1 MQFKEFLSESFNK
14 EYGYRVK
21 FAYDCG
27 ADQMTA
33 LESCLAK
40 YNFVSAAPFKR
51 QPIQENPIEF
61 VRAKGVSCVSEVC
74 STDVVL
80 KYPVNPRI
88 LEVWLSVNLGMEVD
102 RVLVYEVNDP
112 RRVESDIQQA
122 RVANDKDRFVNEEDA
137 ELAKEEMA
145 HYEDE
150 QEQLD
155 DSKDYGFGEE
165 HNAKF
170 LAELQR
176 IKDEKG
182 SDYFRN
188 YPSKDELMGDDL
200 RPTYDA
206 IMNIPN
212 MGKGAESTKEVDS
225 IRQSGGGRV

>member
-27 ADQMTA
+27 AEQMSA

-61 VRAKGVSCVSEVC
+61 VRAKGVKCISEVC
-74 STDVVL
+74 ATDIVL

-112 RRVESDIQQA
+112 RRIESDIQQA
-122 RVANDKDRFVNEEDA
+122 RVADDVDRYVNEEDA
-137 ELAKEEMA
+137 ELAKEDMA

-150 QEQLD
+150 QEGVQD
-155 DSKDYGFGEE
+155 GPYFGEE

-182 SDYFRN
+182 ADYFRN
-188 YPSKDELMGDDL
+188 YPSKDELMGDNL
-200 RPTYDA
+200 RPTYDT
-206 IMNIPN
+206 IMNVPN
-212 MGKGAESTKEVDS
+212 MGKGAEATKEVDS
-225 IRQSGGGRV
+225 IRQAGGGRV